1 MGLSFI
7 KRQTVEFNK
16 KDRTT
21 GLAESNEQNTI
32 ANTH

>member
-1 MGLSFI
+1 MGLSFL

-16 KDRTT
+16 KDRTAS
-21 GLAESNEQNTI
+21 LAESNQQNTI